1 MRDTTSLARRSRRQ
15 ALTLALALACAAA
28 APAHAQDAPWP
39 NKPIRLIVPFPAG
52 SFTDTVA
59 RVVSDTLSRSL
70 GQPVVVENKAGANG
84 VIGVSEAAR
93 AAPDGYTLLVTNSSS
108 ITINPQLYR
117 KLSYKTADLAPVT
130 MVLEAPFILVANPE
144 WAKKNAIGSVT
155 DIVQF
160 ARRNPGALS
169 YGSPGAGNI
178 THLSYAML
186 SKRSGVTTTHVPYKS
201 TAQAQLAVIGGELHS
216 LFDVMTAVPHVQ
228 AGKLKALAVTAPQRL
243 AQLPDVPT
251 MEQAGVPDF
260 NVSFWIGLLAPAGT
274 PPQIMARIDAAAQ
287 TLLAD
292 AKARA
297 ALGAQGE
304 LVMRPP
310 AAFAQRIAAEVPA
323 WESIIRSEGIALD

>member
-59 RVVSDTLSRSL
+59 RVVSETLSRSL

-292 AKARA
+292 AKAKA

>member
-59 RVVSDTLSRSL
+59 RVVSETLSRSL

-144 WAKKNAIGSVT
+144 WAKKNAIGSVQ
-155 DIVQF
+155 DIVQY

-274 PPQIMARIDAAAQ
+274 PPQILARIDAAAQ